1 MAYEIV
7 NSNRSKS
14 IARVVGNTATLI
26 TLSQLS
32 SNSNNETIISAVI
45 SQAFSTTDGIWTIY
59 RGNDATP
66 ANSTIVMQLHGENVL
81 PLSQSDIAVANN
93 ATANIY
99 VTNSGSAG
107 TLILQ
112 LSKTATYLRDV
123 DTGQLI

>member
-26 TLSQLS
+26 TLSELS
-32 SNSNNETIISAVI
+32 SNANNEFITSASI
-45 SQAFSTTDGIWTIY
+45 SQVFSSSDGVWNIY
-59 RGNDATP
+59 RGDNDAG
-66 ANSTIVMQLHGENVL
+66 VLVLQLNGENSL
-81 PLSQSDIAVANN
+81 PLSQSDIAVANS
-93 ATANIY
+93 ATANLYI
-99 VTNSGSAG
+99 TNSGNVG

>member
-1 MAYEIV
+1 MPYEII

-14 IARVVGNTATLI
+14 VVRVVGNTATLM

-32 SNSNNETIISAVI
+32 SNVSNETVTGASI
-45 SQAFSTTDGIWTIY
+45 SQVFSTSDGTWNVY
-59 RGNDATP
+59 RGNDASGTL
-66 ANSTIVMQLHGENVL
+66 VMQLNGENVL

-93 ATANIY
+93 STANIY
-99 VTNSGSAG
+99 VTNSGTAG

-112 LSKTATYLRDV
+112 LTKTATYLRDV

>member
-14 IARVVGNTATLI
+14 VIRITGNTATLV

-32 SNSNNETIISAVI
+32 SNANNETVTSASI
-45 SQAFSTTDGIWTIY
+45 SQLFSSTDGVWSIY
-59 RGNDATP
+59 RGDNTSGTLVLEL
-66 ANSTIVMQLHGENVL
+66 NGENAL
-81 PLSQSDIAVANN
+81 PLIQSDIAIANN
-93 ATANIY
+93 STANLYI
-99 VTNSGSAG
+99 TNSGTLG

-112 LSKTATYLRDV
+112 VSKTATYLRDV

>member
-1 MAYEIV
+1 MPYEII

-32 SNSNNETIISAVI
+32 ANSNNETITGAVI
-45 SQAFSTTDGIWTIY
+45 SQVFSSSDGVWTIY

-66 ANSTIVMQLHGENVL
+66 ANSTIVMQLFGENAL
-81 PLSQSDIAVANN
+81 PLTQADIAVANS
-93 ATANIY
+93 ATSNIY
-99 VTNSGSAG
+99 VTNSGTVG
-107 TLILQ
+107 TLIIQ

>member
-1 MAYEIV
+1 MAYDIV

-14 IARVVGNTATLI
+14 IARVVGNTATLM
-26 TLSQLS
+26 TLSELS
-32 SNSNNETIISAVI
+32 SNANNETVTSASI
-45 SQAFSTTDGIWTIY
+45 SQVFSSSDGTWSIY
-59 RGNDATP
+59 RGNDATG
-66 ANSTIVMQLHGENVL
+66 TLVMQLHGENTL
-81 PLSQSDIAVANN
+81 PLSQSDIAIANN

-99 VTNSGSAG
+99 VTNSGTVG

>member
-1 MAYEIV
+1 MAYDIV

-26 TLSQLS
+26 ALSELS
-32 SNSNNETIISAVI
+32 SNANNEFITSASI
-45 SQAFSTTDGIWTIY
+45 SQAFSTSDGTWNIY
-59 RGNDATP
+59 RGDSDAG
-66 ANSTIVMQLHGENVL
+66 VLVLQLHGENSL

-93 ATANIY
+93 ATANLYI
-99 VTNSGSAG
+99 TNSGTVG